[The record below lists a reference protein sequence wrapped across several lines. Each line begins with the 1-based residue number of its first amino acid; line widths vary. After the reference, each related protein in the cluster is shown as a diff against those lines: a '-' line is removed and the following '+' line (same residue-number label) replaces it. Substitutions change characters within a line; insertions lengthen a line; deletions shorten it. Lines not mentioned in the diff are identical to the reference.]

1 MVSGDDSR
9 DFECRPNT
17 KQQPGVR
24 FETGDTLMEDS
35 TEYRIHGD
43 APRPVKPLDDPDFIG
58 AEAALRRGS
67 AKAVARDRAAGL
79 EPVVRKPRGGGTEA
93 LMARGWGRSAG

>member
-1 MVSGDDSR
+1 
-9 DFECRPNT
+9 
-17 KQQPGVR
+17 
-24 FETGDTLMEDS
+24 MEDA

-67 AKAVARDRAAGL
+67 AKAVARARAAGL
-79 EPVVRKPRGGGTEA
+79 EPVVRKPGEVENFRMMIGD
-93 LMARGWGRSAG
+93 S